1 MSDIIN
7 AENSPEQAQ
16 PSPAAQAQPSAVES
30 APVQPRP
37 GPRAQAPKSE
47 RARTSLSVYLL
58 AFWVILLTFA
68 LMAGVFWLYH
78 NSQQQQQT
86 ILGLQMRLEQQQ
98 QSFEDGQ
105 RNLQDNIDKELV
117 DQQSNLQSSLDSLA
131 QDVSRNSARMNA
143 FASTN
148 QDSWKL
154 AEAQYLLRLA
164 NQRILLEKDSQNAL
178 ALALSADDVLREI
191 NLVELLGVRKTLAEE
206 IAVLKNTGVV
216 DREGIFLRLTAL
228 SNQIDAIPFVET
240 LGPTPEDEDEPAAPA
255 NETWRQLVTRKFYVL
270 LHKLGSYVRVRDHG
284 RAVNALLPPS
294 EQSYLQQNLHLMF
307 EQAQVAVL
315 RNDAQIY
322 QETLVKAQNWIN
334 QYYTLN
340 DQAKSV
346 LDELQSLQNE
356 DIAPELTNFSNSAAA
371 LADYIVKREQASAK
385 NAGGN

>member
-1 MSDIIN
+1 MSDQIN
-7 AENSPEQAQ
+7 AENSPEATAPSQPAPAQ
-16 PSPAAQAQPSAVES
+16 PVQEPAPA
-30 APVQPRP
+30 PRP
-37 GPRAQAPKSE
+37 GPRAHAPQPE
-47 RARTSLSVYLL
+47 RARTSASVYLL

-68 LMAGVFWLYH
+68 LMGGVFWLYH

-98 QSFEDGQ
+98 QSFEDSQ
-105 RNLQDNIDKELV
+105 RNLQDNIDKEMV
-117 DQQSNLQSSLDSLA
+117 DQQANLQSSIEAIA
-131 QDVSRNSARMNA
+131 QDVSRNSVRMNA

-191 NLVELLGVRKTLAEE
+191 NQAELLGVRKTLAEE

-216 DREGIFLRLTAL
+216 DREGIFLRLTGL

-240 LGPTPEDEDEPAAPA
+240 LGPSPEDEDEPAPPE
-255 NETWRQLVTRKFYVL
+255 NETWRQMVTRKFYAW

-294 EQSYLQQNLHLMF
+294 EQAYLQQNLHLMF
-307 EQAQVAVL
+307 EQAQVALL

-322 QETLVKAQNWIN
+322 QDTLVKAQNWIN

-346 LDELQSLQNE
+346 LDELQNLQNE
-356 DIAPELTNFSNSAAA
+356 DIAPELTNFSNSSAA
-371 LADYIVKREQASAK
+371 LADYIAKREQASAN
-385 NAGGN
+385 NAGGQ

>member
-7 AENSPEQAQ
+7 AETSQQ
-16 PSPAAQAQPSAVES
+16 PQSSTGEPATASAK
-30 APVQPRP
+30 P
-37 GPRAQAPKSE
+37 GPRAQAPRGE

-78 NSQQQQQT
+78 NSQEQQQT
-86 ILGLQMRLEQQQ
+86 LLTLQMRLEQQQ
-98 QSFEDGQ
+98 QSVEDSQ

-117 DQQSNLQSSLDSLA
+117 DQQTSMQNNLDALA
-131 QDVSRNSARMNA
+131 QEVSRNSARMNA

-178 ALALSADDVLREI
+178 ALALSADDVLRDI
-191 NLVELLGVRKTLAEE
+191 NQPELLGVRKTLAEE
-206 IAVLKNTGVV
+206 IAVLKTANVV
-216 DREGIFLRLTAL
+216 DREGIFLRLTTL
-228 SNQIDAIPFVET
+228 SNQIDAIPFVEP
-240 LGPTPEDEDEPAAPA
+240 LGSSPDDEDEPAAPA
-255 NETWRQLVTRKFYVL
+255 NETWRQMVTRKFYAL
-270 LHKLGSYVRVRDHG
+270 LHKLGTYVRVRDHG

-294 EQSYLQQNLHLMF
+294 EQTYLQQNLHLMF
-307 EQAQVAVL
+307 EQAQVALL
-315 RNDAQIY
+315 RNDAQIF
-322 QETLVKAQNWIN
+322 QDSLVKAQNWIN

-340 DQAKSV
+340 NQAKAV

-356 DIAPELTNFSNSAAA
+356 DIAPELTNFGNSAAA
-371 LADYIVKREQASAK
+371 LDDYIAKREQVSAK
-385 NAGGN
+385 RSGGEQ